1 MYCSPRH
8 RMPLNSR
15 NKKLNSLIN
24 VAVNICQV
32 SPRMA
37 RRAAA
42 LTPGMSNPSE
52 VPNAAASAG

>member
-1 MYCSPRH
+1 
-8 RMPLNSR
+8 MPLNSR